1 MALCHLL
8 VCNLLLIFIYSISLV
23 ELHTA
28 MWPKVKCTQMEPDTA
43 RCLCP
48 FIPADI
54 QTTNGRNAMCYCSK
68 CCAMAL
74 SFTSKSGWVG
84 RQMILEPL
92 HINLMFWGFFLETV
106 NTAKKQEE

>member
-54 QTTNGRNAMCYCSK
+54 QTTNGRNAMCYCK
-68 CCAMAL
+68 QMLCDGFVIHVQVRMGREADDFGT
-74 SFTSKSGWVG
+74 FTYKLDV
-84 RQMILEPL
+84 L
-92 HINLMFWGFFLETV
+92 GFFFGDS
-106 NTAKKQEE
+106 